1 MTINVYCV
9 LIQERKRIYKR
20 PFLTLATVL
29 LGLCKTLDKK
39 HRTDNIHYISYALF
53 KQTGSF

>member
-20 PFLTLATVL
+20 PFLTLATVFIRPVQNV
-29 LGLCKTLDKK
+29 GQK
-39 HRTDNIHYISYALF
+39 A
-53 KQTGSF
+53 